1 MSPCQ
6 AFGGMYPYPT
16 QHPYDTM
23 AMASIET
30 INPEDWPGTKDV
42 RLDRAI
48 LAPGDVLFVPAYWF
62 VHVHELEEES
72 ICVRVPLGNGC
83 TSSTRPPSVSRRP
96 PAMDASLVRVSRALE
111 DRVAQT
117 VGVTDVKRWL
127 RIISK
132 NIEAKFLDLSTV
144 KGYKCA
150 RMIQDV
156 RDDLACSGLSVETSL
171 ARIIDHRLEPTPWLN
186 QNFREPLL
194 LTDTP
199 KIYQDTRTD
208 EERKYPTLF
217 RKKLERDGWTV
228 EKTTSTVPIPGVN
241 MPKDADYRLL

>member
-1 MSPCQ
+1 
-6 AFGGMYPYPT
+6 MYPYPT
-16 QHPYDTM
+16 HHPYDTM

-30 INPEDWPGTKDV
+30 LNPEEWPGTKDT
-42 RLDRAI
+42 RLERAI

-62 VHVHELEEES
+62 VHVHELEDET
-72 ICVRVPLGNGC
+72 ICVRVPLSNLKRG
-83 TSSTRPPSVSRRP
+83 SQHARRP
-96 PAMDASLVRVSRALE
+96 PARDATLLRVSRALE

-117 VGVTDVKRWL
+117 VGVSDVKRWL

-132 NIEAKFLDLSTV
+132 GSAAKFLDLSTV

-150 RMIQDV
+150 RMTQAV
-156 RDDLACSGLSVETSL
+156 RDDLACSGLSVETAL
-171 ARIIDHRLEPTPWLN
+171 ARIIDHRLEATPWLN

-199 KIYQDTRTD
+199 KVYEDTRTD

-228 EKTTSTVPIPGVN
+228 QKTASTVPIPGVN
-241 MPKDADYRLL
+241 MPKDADYRLI